1 MMAAI
6 MAGVPAFV
14 LGVFVGACVGVVF
27 MAMFFVAKRA
37 DSARPGG
44 E

>member
-14 LGVFVGACVGVVF
+14 LGVFVGACVGVLF
-27 MAMFFVAKRA
+27 MAALFLSGRLDRA
-37 DSARPGG
+37 AGG
-44 E
+44 D